1 MPNKANPIN
10 TFLQHLLP
18 TNAAT
23 TDGLA
28 DGGAAK
34 NAKKA
39 AAAITTTTTT
49 TTTPTAAIMKSRTPS
64 MSSIPSVE
72 EMKQSD
78 KSSAKSTQ
86 STATRTRTAD
96 FSSEECILL
105 VKSWLN
111 VSKNPVTGTD
121 QKAPAFWERVTE
133 QFQINQRLAAIHN
146 PDLPSTKRTQ
156 KSLSTFWSASLNK
169 AMNKFTGICS
179 QNKPTS
185 GENDPDKYYERM
197 MKLYATQRPKDCP
210 VKFDRFLAAFK
221 ILQKEPKWSASKTQL
236 SDDDQAQKT
245 KRKRPQGRDQAKLE
259 DFAAKKAKGA
269 IRVTSAALE
278 ERLMTM
284 EDMVCRL
291 SSTYQAIERDV
302 VMSNAPDEMRREYF
316 KVRAESILAGEKAR
330 KMASDSQQ
338 QRDVEEEE
346 IDSCQ
351 DCNGAERRDGPKD
364 YDDADDPQDVPVD
377 AEQVHAAVTKLSE
390 SYTFKGPW
398 TIPCL
403 DLHPKDGCEDD
414 LDALKSNI
422 SNCIMTTVVTSSY
435 EDTRAVSQQLH
446 LEHILPLPKM
456 HQVIGSED
464 HKKCNVADY
473 PKVPTNVI
481 KLNDYAEVD
490 VSNQAEVMAFNFL
503 CDQITFEEEGGADN
517 MWDGEGM
524 VYHNELKNLV

>member
-1 MPNKANPIN
+1 MPKANPIIN
-10 TFLQHLLP
+10 TLLQHLLP

-39 AAAITTTTTT
+39 AAAATTTTK

-105 VKSWLN
+105 AKSWLH
-111 VSKNPVTGTD
+111 VSKSPITGTD
-121 QKAPAFWERVTE
+121 QKAPAFWAQVTE
-133 QFQINQRLAAIHN
+133 QFQTNQRLAAIHN
-146 PDLPSTKRTQ
+146 PNLPSTKRTQ

-179 QNKPTS
+179 QNKAAS

-197 MKLYATQRPKDCP
+197 MKLYTAQRPKDCP
-210 VKFDRFLAAFK
+210 VKFDRFLAAYK
-221 ILQKEPKWSASKTQL
+221 ILQKEPKWSASKTPP
-236 SDDDQAQKT
+236 SDDDQAQKM

-259 DFAAKKAKGA
+259 AFVAKKAKGDS
-269 IRVTSAALE
+269 RVASAALE

-284 EDMVCRL
+284 EDMVSKL

-302 VMSNAPDEMRREYF
+302 VMSNAPDELRREYF
-316 KVRAESILAGEKAR
+316 KARAESILAGEKAR

-338 QRDVEEEE
+338 QRDVQEE
-346 IDSCQ
+346 IDSRQ
-351 DCNGAERRDGPKD
+351 DCNGAERRDGPED
-364 YDDADDPQDVPVD
+364 YDDADDLQDVPVD
-377 AEQVHAAVTKLSE
+377 AEQVHAAITKLSK

-398 TIPCL
+398 TVPCINL
-403 DLHPKDGCEDD
+403 RPKDGCEDD

-422 SNCIMTTVVTSSY
+422 SNSIMTTAVTSSY
-435 EDTRAVSQQLH
+435 EDMRAVTQHLN

-456 HQVIGSED
+456 YQVIGSDD
-464 HKKCNVADY
+464 HKKHNVADY
-473 PKVPTNVI
+473 PNAPTYVI

-490 VSNQAEVMAFNFL
+490 ESNQAEVMAFNFL
-503 CDQITFEEEGGADN
+503 CDQITLEEEGGVDN
-517 MWDGEGM
+517 LWDGEGK
-524 VYHNELKNLV
+524 V